1 MKTITHAIAAIAV
14 AGLTLWS
21 TPAVAGP
28 RGEAGPHGEDREAN
42 RAEAHA
48 NMIEALDV
56 NDEQKTQIEA
66 IMAAKGEQRKE
77 LLDSVQDEGR
87 EARSEVR
94 EQMKTLREETNA
106 ELKTVLSED
115 QFSRLEEL
123 RAEKRADRPSGRRG
137 GHAGRGR

>member
-1 MKTITHAIAAIAV
+1 MKAITHSIAAIAV

-21 TPAVAGP
+21 IPAVAGP
-28 RGEAGPHGEDREAN
+28 RGEDREAD

-48 NMIEALDV
+48 SMIEALDV
-56 NDEQKTQIEA
+56 NEGQKTQIEA
-66 IMAAKGEQRKE
+66 ILAAKGEQRKE
-77 LLDSVQDEGR
+77 LLDSVRDEGR

-94 EQMKTLREETNA
+94 KQMTTLREETNA
-106 ELKTVLSED
+106 ELKAVLGED

-123 RAEKRADRPSGRRG
+123 RAEQRADRPSGRRG